1 MGVPT
6 GASSDNTGEF
16 GQHRPV
22 RTTPGPP
29 CNGKPALHTGNHVRK
44 ESQTSPKRPPKS
56 ALYTGN
62 RGRNDAQTTPKR
74 RPNDLRN
81 RSSTPAIASATTPEP
96 VPKRGPVHSAIV
108 SGVSKINKNPQISF
122 SPIVSGLKNLEQN
135 VPKHQNSRRG
145 MTQRGSKNGLCRQ
158 VLRPSV
164 IGAKHWF
171 SQARHSIGPK

>member
-22 RTTPGPP
+22 RTTLGLP
-29 CNGKPALHTGNHVRK
+29 CNGNEAIPNDLRNRRSTPAIA
-44 ESQTSPKRPPKS
+44 S
-56 ALYTGN
+56 
-62 RGRNDAQTTPKR
+62 GRTPKR

-81 RSSTPAIASATTPEP
+81 RHSTPAIASGRSPEP

-122 SPIVSGLKNLEQN
+122 SPIESGLKNLEQN

-158 VLRPSV
+158 VLRPSI